1 MEPLTLIILVG
12 LAVAG
17 LAVGWIIGSAR
28 KSEALHRAAAERDQ
42 ARRERERLETAL
54 GTTRERLE
62 QEQRLRATAETR
74 CEELQRRMEETT
86 RFVEESRKQLEGTYA
101 QLSQSALGEAV
112 TQLLNVVKPHLDGN
126 KGEIVSTLDSKK
138 LEIEGLLTP
147 VRQMLETYQTQMHR
161 SEKERA
167 EAFSGLSEQLR
178 ALHTASESAQREAS
192 RLATALR
199 SPQVRGSWGE
209 NTLRNCVE
217 LAGMSPFCD
226 FEWQYS
232 LAGED
237 SRRLRPDMIV
247 RLPEDRVIAVDAK
260 APLDAY
266 LAAVEEID
274 EKRKRELLE
283 QHAAMVRRHID
294 SLSRKEYQEYVQR
307 SLGKTLS
314 FTILFISGEQ
324 FLSAA
329 MITDSTIFEYAS
341 TKNVVLASPTI
352 LVPLLKAL
360 ASGWKAEAMEENAE
374 KATLLAQELYQ
385 RFQKIFD
392 HFEGV
397 GRALDSAVSKYNE
410 AMRSYDSRLLPKAR
424 QLEEHVATT
433 RTMKE
438 IEQID
443 KFALTTG
450 KVAELPEPEGSDE
463 ES

>member
-1 MEPLTLIILVG
+1 MEPLSVLFLTG
-12 LAVAG
+12 LTAAG
-17 LAVGWIIGSAR
+17 LVVGWLLGSSR
-28 KSEALHRAAAERDQ
+28 KSGELHRTAAERDH
-42 ARRERERLETAL
+42 ARAERETLDAALGAARERVER
-54 GTTRERLE
+54 
-62 QEQRLRATAETR
+62 EQRLRTTAETR
-74 CEELQRRMEETT
+74 CEELQRRMEETV

-101 QLSQSALGEAV
+101 QLSQTALGEAV
-112 TQLLNVVKPHLDGN
+112 QQLLNVVKPHLDGN
-126 KGEIVSTLDSKK
+126 KGDIVSTLDTKK
-138 LEIEGLLTP
+138 LEIEGLLAP
-147 VRQMLETYQTQMHR
+147 VRQMLDAYQAQMHR
-161 SEKERA
+161 SDKERT
-167 EAFSGLSEQLR
+167 EAFSGLTEQLR
-178 ALHTASESAQREAS
+178 ALHVASESAQREAS

-217 LAGMSPFCD
+217 LAGMSAFCD

-307 SLGKTLS
+307 SVGKTLS

-329 MITDSTIFEYAS
+329 MITDSTIFEYAAS
-341 TKNVVLASPTI
+341 RNVVLASPTI

-360 ASGWKAEAMEENAE
+360 ASGWKAEQMEENAE

-385 RFQKIFD
+385 RFEKLFD

-397 GRALDSAVSKYNE
+397 GRALNNAVSRYNE

-433 RTMKE
+433 RTLKE

-450 KVAELPEPEGSDE
+450 KPSELPEADD
-463 ES
+463 